1 MFPRQTEFLWTRV
14 RRRLARVMLASRS
27 CVSTGPPQKLSPLEN
42 SELKTK
48 SPVSKL
54 FNAIKPDY
62 IKLYLMDNTTGLPDL
77 VFWIGIFLLADSPDL
92 NLETRFEGGI
102 LRKYLDGGVL
112 PRPCLFISLPCLRST
127 P

>member
-1 MFPRQTEFLWTRV
+1 MFRRQTEFLWTHV

-62 IKLYLMDNTTGLPDL
+62 IKLYLETS
-77 VFWIGIFLLADSPDL
+77 LLDWNFFGWLIAL
-92 NLETRFEGGI
+92 T
-102 LRKYLDGGVL
+102 
-112 PRPCLFISLPCLRST
+112 
-127 P
+127 

>member
-1 MFPRQTEFLWTRV
+1 M
-14 RRRLARVMLASRS
+14 RRRLAHVMLASRS

-62 IKLYLMDNTTGLPDL
+62 IKLYLMGNTTGLPETC
-77 VFWIGIFLLADSPDL
+77 LLDW
-92 NLETRFEGGI
+92 NLFAG
-102 LRKYLDGGVL
+102 
-112 PRPCLFISLPCLRST
+112 
-127 P
+127 

>member
-1 MFPRQTEFLWTRV
+1 M

-62 IKLYLMDNTTGLPDL
+62 IKLYLMDNTTGLPETC
-77 VFWIGIFLLADSPDL
+77 LLDWNFFA
-92 NLETRFEGGI
+92 G
-102 LRKYLDGGVL
+102 
-112 PRPCLFISLPCLRST
+112 
-127 P
+127 

>member
-62 IKLYLMDNTTGLPDL
+62 IKLYLETS
-77 VFWIGIFLLADSPDL
+77 LLDWNFFGWLIAL
-92 NLETRFEGGI
+92 T
-102 LRKYLDGGVL
+102 
-112 PRPCLFISLPCLRST
+112 
-127 P
+127 